1 MCPYSELFWSVYS
14 HIRTEYG
21 QTRSICLY
29 SVRIRENVNHND
41 SEYGHFSR
49 SAGFSGSRFFRNR
62 YFRVQVFQGTG
73 FSGLSP
79 GCRSSSLKHVW
90 VFFAKMDALLKMVKM
105 LTLIKM
111 KNAFLKISQIL
122 LENACAEI
130 SLLIKFQTSGM
141 QLL

>member
-1 MCPYSELFWSVYS
+1 MSVFGVILVRIFR
-14 HIRTEYG
+14 IRTEYG

-130 SLLIKFQTSGM
+130 SLLIKFQTSRM

>member
-1 MCPYSELFWSVYS
+1 
-14 HIRTEYG
+14 
-21 QTRSICLY
+21 
-29 SVRIRENVNHND
+29 
-41 SEYGHFSR
+41 
-49 SAGFSGSRFFRNR
+49 
-62 YFRVQVFQGTG
+62 
-73 FSGLSP
+73 
-79 GCRSSSLKHVW
+79 
-90 VFFAKMDALLKMVKM
+90 MDALLKMVKM